1 MVVVAAHQRVVALHL
16 IVPGHREVSRHVH
29 PDCVLVRLLPN
40 LSKRFQ
46 LVLYLLEHYLF
57 YLLPLLAVTAALEFL
72 SKELK
77 VGDIRKHRLGLDLHP
92 LLAVHAKA
100 VDLVDHLLG
109 NEVKVCESIVV
120 PPRWSWG

>member
-16 IVPGHREVSRHVH
+16 VVPRHRKVSGHVH

-40 LSKRFQ
+40 LSKRLELF
-46 LVLYLLEHYLF
+46 LYLLEHYLF

-72 SKELK
+72 SKQLK

-100 VDLVDHLLG
+100 VDLVDHFLG
-109 NEVKVCESIVV
+109 NEVKVCESIIV
-120 PPRWSWG
+120 PPHWSWE

>member
-1 MVVVAAHQRVVALHL
+1 M
-16 IVPGHREVSRHVH
+16 
-29 PDCVLVRLLPN
+29 
-40 LSKRFQ
+40 
-46 LVLYLLEHYLF
+46 
-57 YLLPLLAVTAALEFL
+57 PLLTVTAALEFL

-92 LLAVHAKA
+92 LLAVHAEA

-109 NEVKVCESIVV
+109 NKVKGCESIIVV

>member
-1 MVVVAAHQRVVALHL
+1 M
-16 IVPGHREVSRHVH
+16 
-29 PDCVLVRLLPN
+29 
-40 LSKRFQ
+40 
-46 LVLYLLEHYLF
+46 
-57 YLLPLLAVTAALEFL
+57 PLLAVTAALEFL

-100 VDLVDHLLG
+100 VNLVDHLLG
-109 NEVKVCESIVV
+109 NEVKVRESIIA